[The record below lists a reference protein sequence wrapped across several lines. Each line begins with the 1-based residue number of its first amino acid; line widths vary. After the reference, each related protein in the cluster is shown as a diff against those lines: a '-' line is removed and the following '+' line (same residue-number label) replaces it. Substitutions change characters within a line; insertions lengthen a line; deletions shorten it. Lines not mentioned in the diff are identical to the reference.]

1 MKAVVLAAG
10 MGARLRPL
18 TDSAPKCL
26 VRVTGKPLLHNALEH
41 LGANGID
48 TALIVIGHLGEIVRE
63 SLGEQFQGIRLTYIE
78 NRLFDATNNVYSL
91 WLARDHLND
100 DILLLEDDI
109 FFEEELIHRLC
120 RHSYANIVV
129 ADEYRD
135 FMEGTGI
142 NVDHDIVTEFIL
154 KENASQVIPHKP
166 GLKTVNIYRF
176 SRQFMETHFVPCLE
190 QVIAEGHHHVFY
202 EFALA
207 RIVKSTSV
215 RLVALPAAGLKWFEI
230 DTPEDLR
237 HAEQLFAKQERRP
250 DPSIQYRN
258 RAQQASQAKQDW
270 DLRAAQDAI
279 SATAPHHFTRSHSAP
294 LSLSDYFEHG
304 RQQAYTLTCD
314 NFKEL
319 ALEPAGKRM
328 LEIGCGIGRLFPGFT
343 EMFAEVWGVDV
354 SREMIERAAELHA
367 SPNVTL
373 MPNNGYDLAGVP
385 DDHFDLVFSYNALRH
400 VRQRW
405 MAFSYLAETHRVLKV
420 GGAFQ
425 LHFRTDRTPLR
436 EYVYWH
442 LPHPLRTLAQVLL
455 RLLLL
460 YPLRHLPLRTP
471 HIPGEAASWLGTGF
485 TPTEI
490 ESELFRLG
498 FVHVKTW
505 FDRAYPDRTKFWA
518 VGKKP

>member
-1 MKAVVLAAG
+1 MKAVILAAG
-10 MGARLRPL
+10 RGTRLRPL
-18 TDSAPKCL
+18 TDSTPKCL
-26 VRVTGKPLLHNALEH
+26 VRVNGKPLLHNALEH

-48 TALIVIGHLGEIVRE
+48 TAVIVIGHLGETVRE
-63 SLGEQFQGIRLTYIE
+63 SLGEQFQGIRLIYIE

-109 FFEEELIHRLC
+109 FFEGELIDRVC
-120 RHSYANIVV
+120 SHSCPNIVIV
-129 ADEYRD
+129 DEYRD
-135 FMEGTGI
+135 FMEGTGV

-154 KENASQVIPHKP
+154 KENGSHVIPHTP

-176 SRQFMETHFVPCLE
+176 SRQFMETHLIPCLE
-190 QVIAEGHHHVFY
+190 QVIAEGHHDVFY

-215 RLVALPAAGLKWFEI
+215 HLVALRAAGLKWFEI
-230 DTPEDLR
+230 DTPEDLQ
-237 HAEQLFAKQERRP
+237 HAEQLFAKQERYSDSPAR
-250 DPSIQYRN
+250 DRH
-258 RAQQASQAKQDW
+258 RVQQLSRAKQDW
-270 DLRAAQDAI
+270 DLRAARDAI
-279 SATAPHHFTRSHSAP
+279 SATAPHHFTRSHSQP
-294 LSLSDYFEHG
+294 WTLSDYFEHG
-304 RQQAYTLTCD
+304 RQQAYTLTHD
-314 NFKEL
+314 SFKQL

-354 SREMIERAAELHA
+354 SREMIDRAAKLHA
-367 SPNVTL
+367 GPNVTL
-373 MPNNGYDLAGVP
+373 MPNDGYDLAGIP

-400 VRQRW
+400 VPQRW
-405 MAFSYLAETHRVLKV
+405 MAFSYLAETYRVLRS

-425 LHFRTDRTPLR
+425 LHYRTDRTPLR
-436 EYVYWH
+436 EHIYWH
-442 LPHPLRTLAQVLL
+442 LPRPLRTPAQILL

-460 YPLRHLPLRTP
+460 YPLRHLPLRPP

-490 ESELFRLG
+490 ESELVRLG
-498 FVHVKTW
+498 FVHIKTW
-505 FDRAYPDRTKFWA
+505 FDKGYPDRTKFWA